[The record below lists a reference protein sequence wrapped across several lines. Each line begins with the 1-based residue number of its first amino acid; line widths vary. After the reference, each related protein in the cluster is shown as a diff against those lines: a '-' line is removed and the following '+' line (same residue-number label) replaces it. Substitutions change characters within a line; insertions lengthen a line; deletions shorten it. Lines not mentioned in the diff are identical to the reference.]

1 MCLKFNSITG
11 KPIQK
16 SKVPQQY
23 HNRELIRKSNVP
35 QPIQKS
41 NVPQQ
46 YHNFYDDIAKK
57 GGNPQVIDTGLERW
71 YFDYYI
77 RKEVKNG
84 KKDDAIKCTPSS
96 FFQTN

>member
-1 MCLKFNSITG
+1 MCLNFNSITG

-23 HNRELIRKSNVP
+23 HN
-35 QPIQKS
+35 
-41 NVPQQ
+41 
-46 YHNFYDDIAKK
+46 FYDDIAKK
-57 GGNPQVIDTGLERW
+57 GGDPQVIDTDLER
-71 YFDYYI
+71 YVFDYYI

-96 FFQTN
+96 FFQTNSKSKNLP